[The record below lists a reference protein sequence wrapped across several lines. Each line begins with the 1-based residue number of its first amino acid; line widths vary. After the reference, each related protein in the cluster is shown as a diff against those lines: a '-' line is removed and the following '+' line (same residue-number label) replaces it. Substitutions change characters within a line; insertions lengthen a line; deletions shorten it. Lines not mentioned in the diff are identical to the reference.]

1 MMIEMNDMT
10 MTEIT
15 MTEMTES
22 EWATYV
28 LDSPLALELL
38 EDDPE
43 LLLKIL
49 EA

>member
-1 MMIEMNDMT
+1 MMEKTVTEMA
-10 MTEIT
+10 
-15 MTEMTES
+15 EMTES
-22 EWATYV
+22 EWATYI